1 MADNLF
7 DVVNNKMFS
16 VFNGK
21 DRRTN
26 YDLLSIIYDI
36 FMTQERKQNLSRD
49 VLIDDLTAYISGRNF
64 DNFDDEDS
72 NMISKNA
79 RDKASMK
86 IRKFKQR
93 GWLEEDTSN
102 GFDIMVSLND
112 NEITILDVFR
122 NIVDNK
128 NHPLGYTG
136 YFYSIYSLL
145 KDFEYK
151 EAKGRLEQ
159 IKKNT
164 RELFNSLQ
172 GLNSSIKRFIEE
184 MINEPNMKPDDVL
197 EILLYK
203 YQDQVMLT
211 VFNNLKAKD
220 NPSKYTTEIL
230 KKLNEIRYERLDDAI
245 TYYIDSIG
253 CNITKEKY
261 DEIESMV
268 INDLEEVIS
277 KFDEVDSFIRIIDA
291 KNSKFHNSAISTLNF
306 LMNNKKDIEGKIIK
320 ALRELKDV
328 DDKENMYNV
337 FDLYTVGN
345 IDEKS
350 LYTRTFNKDKATVIK
365 STIPEVN
372 DEEIDIEFENIMRE
386 DIFSKK
392 KINDYVGL
400 LLNKSN
406 VINIKDIAINDF
418 DDIIMLVMIQLY
430 SQYDDMI
437 YSINFLEQE
446 DNKLGYG
453 FKDFEIIRR
462 NKE

>member
-1 MADNLF
+1 M
-7 DVVNNKMFS
+7 S
-16 VFNGK
+16 
-21 DRRTN
+21 N
-26 YDLLSIIYDI
+26 YIEYNDKIAFHPGYYIKEIIDDSGLTQEDFAKRLGTTPKNLSILIRGEQSLSIDI
-36 FMTQERKQNLSRD
+36 ATKLSR
-49 VLIDDLTAYISGRNF
+49 LLGISLTYWLGLQQAY
-64 DNFDDEDS
+64 DE
-72 NMISKNA
+72 
-79 RDKASMK
+79 K
-86 IRKFKQR
+86 IADFLSQEELKKEKEVFKQI
-93 GWLEEDTSN
+93 D
-102 GFDIMVSLND
+102 
-112 NEITILDVFR
+112 
-122 NIVDNK
+122 
-128 NHPLGYTG
+128 
-136 YFYSIYSLL
+136 
-145 KDFEYK
+145 
-151 EAKGRLEQ
+151 
-159 IKKNT
+159 
-164 RELFNSLQ
+164 
-172 GLNSSIKRFIEE
+172 
-184 MINEPNMKPDDVL
+184 
-197 EILLYK
+197 YK
-203 YQDQVMLT
+203 Y
-211 VFNNLKAKD
+211 FRENF
-220 NPSKYTTEIL
+220 
-230 KKLNEIRYERLDDAI
+230 RLPDFPR
-245 TYYIDSIG
+245 
-253 CNITKEKY
+253 K
-261 DEIESMV
+261 V
-268 INDLEEVIS
+268 EEQ
-277 KFDEVDSFIRIIDA
+277 
-291 KNSKFHNSAISTLNF
+291 
-306 LMNNKKDIEGKIIK
+306 IK

-446 DNKLGYG
+446 DNKLG